1 MFALVNARDMFSID
15 ALLELKP
22 YGEILFYLKLIAKE
36 DKAQKKDIDRVL
48 NRGMG
53 FDFFPGLFHFI
64 TPMNVI
70 KHKDGVV
77 IGLR

>member
-15 ALLELKP
+15 AILELKP

-48 NRGMG
+48 NRGM
-53 FDFFPGLFHFI
+53 
-64 TPMNVI
+64 
-70 KHKDGVV
+70 
-77 IGLR
+77 